1 MGCNNLVVVAE
12 IPHLWVMR
20 EEVAGTRVR
29 GPAALLLSMLQARR
43 DVSHPLPEGR
53 GFCPCL

>member
-1 MGCNNLVVVAE
+1 MGCNNLIVVAE

-29 GPAALLLSMLQARR
+29 GPVALLTFVCKRR
-43 DVSHPLPEGR
+43 I
-53 GFCPCL
+53 